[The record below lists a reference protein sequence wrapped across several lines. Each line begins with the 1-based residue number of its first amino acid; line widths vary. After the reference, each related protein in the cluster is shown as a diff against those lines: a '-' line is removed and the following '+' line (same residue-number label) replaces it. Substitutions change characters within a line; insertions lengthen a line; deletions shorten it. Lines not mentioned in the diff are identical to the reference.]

1 MFDQTQ
7 RSMWLAEQLWP
18 ALREAFPDLK
28 RIPQDVLITVGYPA
42 SGARGRSD
50 KIKPA
55 EINYQWTGNVNEKAF
70 ISIHPVYFDSSINAA
85 KALLFGASKS
95 VGGARWGASKNGV
108 SKADTGEIGC
118 TPETQ
123 AKLDAIIE
131 SIGDPPNGFALPFPV
146 RNVARTRLRK
156 YVSTATKCTDGTV
169 HPVIRAASDTLN
181 VKCDTCGT
189 PYVGAL

>member
-7 RSMWLAEQLWP
+7 RSIWLAEQLWP
-18 ALREAFPDLK
+18 ALRESFPDLK

-55 EINYQWTGNVNEKAF
+55 EINYQWTGNANEKAF
-70 ISIHPVYFDSSINAA
+70 ISIHPVYFDSPINAA
-85 KALLFGASKS
+85 KALLFGASK
-95 VGGARWGASKNGV
+95 VVWGARWGASKHGV

-123 AKLDAIIE
+123 ARLDKIME
-131 SIGDPPNGFALPFPV
+131 EIGAPPDGFALPFPV
-146 RNVARTRLRK
+146 RQVARTRLRK
-156 YVSTATKCTDGTV
+156 YVNATAKCSDGSV
-169 HPVIRAASDTLN
+169 HPVIRAASDTLQTN
-181 VKCDTCGT
+181 CAVCGN
-189 PYVGAL
+189 AWSAA